1 MGPGHDCVGCADAR
15 LGGTAG
21 VRDPSATC
29 RRRRADGG
37 VADRVVRDENGSP
50 VLTITS
56 DEQLQ
61 CAAVETT
68 DVYMQ
73 EIPESVR
80 ATVDSINQELR
91 EKKQGPKRAE
101 GGHREICY
109 QLLPTTWSASS

>member
-1 MGPGHDCVGCADAR
+1 
-15 LGGTAG
+15 
-21 VRDPSATC
+21 
-29 RRRRADGG
+29 
-37 VADRVVRDENGSP
+37 
-50 VLTITS
+50 
-56 DEQLQ
+56 
-61 CAAVETT
+61 
-68 DVYMQ
+68 MQ